1 MKIAEINAKSREI
14 VTDPEK
20 LSEWCVEI
28 SPRKEGKLL
37 QQIVLELKATM
48 REHNLTSLSA
58 PQIGYDKRVFCIKF
72 GENNYKTFI
81 NPMIDN
87 NSNFEF
93 AREHCTSIPG
103 KEFIRPRF
111 GKIHAYYTTPVD
123 KVESVNLAGRA
134 AIIFQHCLDHLN
146 GLLLEDVGLEIDE
159 LWDKATD
166 DERAEV
172 LKAYAES
179 LDIKE
184 KELKKEIAE
193 DKELHD
199 IDEAS
204 KFINSVK
211 SGETKL
217 DNSLVEN

>member
-1 MKIAEINAKSREI
+1 MKIAEIDEKVKEI
-14 VTDPEK
+14 ITDEEK
-20 LSEWCVEI
+20 LSEWCSEI

-48 REHNLTSLSA
+48 RANDLQSLTA

-72 GENNYKTFI
+72 GDNNYKTFV

-93 AREHCTSIPG
+93 AREHCASIPG

-111 GKIHAYYTTPVD
+111 GKIHAFYTTPTD

-134 AIIFQHCLDHLN
+134 AIVFQHCVDHLC
-146 GLLLEDVGLEIDE
+146 GLLLSDVGLELDDM
-159 LWDKATD
+159 WDKATD

-172 LKAYAES
+172 LQAYAES
-179 LDIKE
+179 LDIKQ
-184 KELKKEIAE
+184 KELQKEIDE
-193 DKELHD
+193 DKDIKD
-199 IDEAS
+199 IDEAA

-211 SGETKL
+211 SGETKI

>member
-1 MKIAEINAKSREI
+1 M
-14 VTDPEK
+14 
-20 LSEWCVEI
+20 
-28 SPRKEGKLL
+28 
-37 QQIVLELKATM
+37 
-48 REHNLTSLSA
+48 
-58 PQIGYDKRVFCIKF
+58 
-72 GENNYKTFI
+72 
-81 NPMIDN
+81 
-87 NSNFEF
+87 
-93 AREHCTSIPG
+93 
-103 KEFIRPRF
+103 
-111 GKIHAYYTTPVD
+111 
-123 KVESVNLAGRA
+123 
-134 AIIFQHCLDHLN
+134 DHLN